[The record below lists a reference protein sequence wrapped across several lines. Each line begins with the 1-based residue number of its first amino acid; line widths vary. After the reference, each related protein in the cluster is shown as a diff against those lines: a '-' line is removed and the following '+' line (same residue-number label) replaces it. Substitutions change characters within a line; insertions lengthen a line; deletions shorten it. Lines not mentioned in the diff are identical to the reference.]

1 MFVEPLP
8 PFEDDEDEDDEA
20 AYTVYYWLFE
30 TKLAV
35 AGNIINNVVT
45 EIKLNLATVL

>member
-8 PFEDDEDEDDEA
+8 PFEDDEA